1 MHSTPNGRVR
11 SAAARSRTMN
21 TTASALL
28 EQTPPVAAVLA
39 PAPIAEINQENA
51 NLDFLRAF
59 AVLLVFFGHLTFFHQ
74 VLALGPLNLTFM
86 GALGVMFFFVH
97 TSLVLML
104 SLERQRKEQGDNKL
118 FMSFMIRRCFRIY
131 PLSIT
136 AVVLVVA
143 FHLPMTTQTFWHFQ
157 GMKPDGGDIFSNLF
171 LVQNFSNRISILG
184 PMWSLPYEMDMYVFL
199 PWLYVLLRPNRS
211 IRRIALVWAIVVAVN
226 LLFMRNTIN
235 PAFLRYVPCF
245 LAGVLAY
252 QLLRG
257 NYNRRLPAF
266 LWPLW
271 VALLAASFLIWGDSP
286 RMQWVIC
293 LLLGVAVPFFSRI
306 SASWLAAPS
315 HFIAKYSYGIYLTH
329 FFCIWFAFER
339 LGNFSALVKIPVFI
353 ALAIGLPVLFYHLLE
368 EPLIRVGKRV
378 AKTYARAARPSA
390 RPVAQT
396 STAQTN

>member
-1 MHSTPNGRVR
+1 
-11 SAAARSRTMN
+11 MN
-21 TTASALL
+21 TTAPASSL
-28 EQTPPVAAVLA
+28 ERAAADAPPA
-39 PAPIAEINQENA
+39 PAAFAETNQENA

-104 SLERQRKEQGDNKL
+104 SLERQHKEQGDKKL

-199 PWLYVLLRPNRS
+199 PWLYLLLRPNRS
-211 IRRIALVWAIVVAVN
+211 VRRIALVWVGVVAVN

-252 QLLRG
+252 QLLRSDHT
-257 NYNRRLPAF
+257 RRFPAF
-266 LWPLW
+266 LWPLC
-271 VALLAASFLIWGDSP
+271 VAALAASFLIWGDSP
-286 RMQWVIC
+286 RMQWLIC

-306 SASWLAAPS
+306 SASWLVVPS

-339 LGNFSALVKIPVFI
+339 LGNFSSLVKIPVFV
-353 ALAIGLPVLFYHLLE
+353 ALAVGLPVLFYHLLE
-368 EPLIRVGKRV
+368 EPLIRAGKRV
-378 AKTYARAARPSA
+378 AKTYSRAARPSRAVAPPLPA
-390 RPVAQT
+390 RLP
-396 STAQTN
+396 

>member
-1 MHSTPNGRVR
+1 
-11 SAAARSRTMN
+11 MN
-21 TTASALL
+21 TTAPASSL
-28 EQTPPVAAVLA
+28 ERATADAPPA
-39 PAPIAEINQENA
+39 PAVFAETNQENA

-104 SLERQRKEQGDNKL
+104 SLERQHKEQGGKKL

-199 PWLYVLLRPNRS
+199 PWLYLLLRPNRS
-211 IRRIALVWAIVVAVN
+211 VLRIALVWVGVVAVN

-252 QLLRG
+252 QLLRS
-257 NYNRRLPAF
+257 NYPRRFPAF
-266 LWPLW
+266 LWPLC
-271 VALLAASFLIWGDSP
+271 VASLAASFLIWGDSP
-286 RMQWVIC
+286 RMQWLIC
-293 LLLGVAVPFFSRI
+293 LLLGFAVPFFSRI
-306 SASWLAAPS
+306 SASWLVVPS
-315 HFIAKYSYGIYLTH
+315 HFIAKYSYWIYLTH

-353 ALAIGLPVLFYHLLE
+353 ALAVGLPVLFYHLLE

-378 AKTYARAARPSA
+378 AKTYSRAARPSSAVAPPLPA
-390 RPVAQT
+390 RLP
-396 STAQTN
+396 